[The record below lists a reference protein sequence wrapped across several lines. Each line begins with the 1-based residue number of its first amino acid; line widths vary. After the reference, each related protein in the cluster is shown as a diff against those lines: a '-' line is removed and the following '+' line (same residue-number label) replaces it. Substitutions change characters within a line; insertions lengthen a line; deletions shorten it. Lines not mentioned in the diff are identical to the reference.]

1 MKRMLLLIL
10 SALALPAFAH
20 ADTYPKDISAEVAK
34 HLIVVDSEGR
44 PRRPIVIQNDAGDMA
59 KGEQPD
65 YDIQLVP
72 FSKQED
78 DFQSHAAVKHEQDAY
93 KVYLDQMM
101 DAIEQSPRNTRV
113 MVIVHGGMNFIKGAV
128 GRACADYATIQNS
141 SCYYPI
147 FICWDSNPL
156 STYADGLV
164 FNREGEYH
172 REFPGVLY
180 GILTTPL
187 EFVGDLGRAATRA
200 PAVFANQ
207 TFGDLQTVIPS
218 AFPEIQRANDRVPYM
233 NESSKDGVAAWVGG
247 RHSIPAT
254 SATTDAQKKGRI
266 IAGVGQRD
274 KAPYEYPWRT
284 VSYAATLPMKIV
296 TAPLMDALGNKAW
309 DQMAARVEMM
319 FRSDTE
325 YNFDDTKG
333 TAADAKW
340 QYNGGYAPPRGAVAV
355 FIRRLMKFQHEQ
367 RTTAALKAD
376 SDYMKVT
383 LVGHSM
389 GAMVINE
396 IARYCNEQEDCYF
409 PAEAKDTA
417 ANEVDPYHLY
427 VSDVVFFAA
436 ACTTRE
442 FESFTVPFIG
452 RRLRQGENVEFYSL
466 SLHPQAELRETEAG
480 DFVPRG
486 SLLVWIDNYFSNP
499 RTFYDKT
506 FGQFDNALL
515 SAQIIPPLLRSHV
528 HLKAFKV
535 GNDVLPPEMP
545 QKHGDFLAMPDSEN
559 HLIPYWTR
567 PFWTPQL
574 PPYPKP

>member
-1 MKRMLLLIL
+1 MKRLLLLLL
-10 SALALPAFAH
+10 SLLALPAFAQ

-44 PRRPIVIQNDAGDMA
+44 PRRPIVIQTSAGDMA

-78 DFQSHAAVKHEQDAY
+78 DFRSHKGLMDEQNAY
-93 KVYLDQMM
+93 KVYLDEMM
-101 DAIEQSPRNTRV
+101 DAIEQSPKNTRV
-113 MVIVHGGMNFIKGAV
+113 MVIIHGGMNFIKDAV
-128 GRACADYATIQNS
+128 GRACADYQTIQNS

-147 FICWDSNPL
+147 FVCWDSNPF

-180 GILTTPL
+180 GIFTTPL
-187 EFVGDLGRAATRA
+187 EFIGDLGRAATRA

-207 TFGDLQTVIPS
+207 TYGDLQTVMPT
-218 AFPEIQRANDRVPYM
+218 AFHEIQRANDRVPYM

-247 RHSIPAT
+247 KRSIPAT
-254 SATTDAQKKGRI
+254 TSTPVKGRI
-266 IAGVGQRD
+266 LAGVGQRD
-274 KAPYEYPWRT
+274 KAPYEYPWRA
-284 VSYAATLPMKIV
+284 VSYAATFPFKV
-296 TAPLMDALGNKAW
+296 ATAPLMDALGNKAW
-309 DQMAARVEMM
+309 DQMSARVEMM

-340 QYNGGYAPPRGAVAV
+340 EYNGGYAPPRGAVAV
-355 FIRRLMKFQHEQ
+355 FIRRLMEFQHKA
-367 RTTAALKAD
+367 RTAAALKAD

-383 LVGHSM
+383 LVGHSV

-409 PAEAKDTA
+409 PADAKDATG
-417 ANEVDPYHLY
+417 NEVDPYHLY

-466 SLHPQAELRETEAG
+466 SLHPQAELRETEVG

-506 FGQFDNALL
+506 FGQFDTALL

-535 GNDVLPPEMP
+535 GNDVLAPAMP
-545 QKHGDFLAMPDSEN
+545 QKHGDFLEMPTAKN
-559 HLIPYWTR
+559 PLIRYWTR